1 MTEGFSDI
9 FKGLCG
15 VHSGKFSWSEWG
27 VQKVMS
33 VATQLLLNYTTKL
46 YYTHTDPF
54 FGGFKYS
61 SSFSENIFASF
72 EGFKKSPSS
81 TLSVLKNMMKTLTGK
96 DYTWHYY

>member
-1 MTEGFSDI
+1 
-9 FKGLCG
+9 
-15 VHSGKFSWSEWG
+15 
-27 VQKVMS
+27 MS
-33 VATQLLLNYTTKL
+33 VATRLLFNYTTKQ

-81 TLSVLKNMMKTLTGK
+81 TLSVLKNMMKTLTGEY
-96 DYTWHYY
+96 YTWHYN